1 MMEKALEQEA
11 KSESVAELTYA
22 AWKHD
27 AGDICWQHEL

>member
-1 MMEKALEQEA
+1 MEKALEQET
-11 KSESVAELTYA
+11 KLESVVALKYA